1 MDRSDKAT
9 LRSEV
14 GRRWQSAL
22 VGCIT
27 YVCAYVTIGGF
38 RSGELSAGLVLSKL
52 LEAVPFV
59 LCYLFAS
66 FLIARRLA
74 RRERE
79 HRQREEHWH
88 QLLNHDVGGSPAE
101 GACGKQ
107 ATKYDLPH
115 VRRD

>member
-1 MDRSDKAT
+1 MDCSDKAT

-22 VGCIT
+22 VGCT
-27 YVCAYVTIGGF
+27 VYVCAYVTIGCF
-38 RSGELSAGLVLSKL
+38 RSDELSARIVLFKL

-59 LCYLFAS
+59 LCYLFVT
-66 FLIARRLA
+66 FLLARRLA

-79 HRQREEHWH
+79 DRQREEHWH

-101 GACGKQ
+101 DACGKH
-107 ATKYDLPH
+107 ATRDDLPH